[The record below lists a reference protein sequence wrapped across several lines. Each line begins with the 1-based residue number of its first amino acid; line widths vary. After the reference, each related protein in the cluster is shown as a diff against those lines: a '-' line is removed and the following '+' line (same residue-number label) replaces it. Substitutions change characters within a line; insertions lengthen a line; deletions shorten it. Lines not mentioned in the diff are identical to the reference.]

1 LLHTACSSQPWRF
14 ENLFEQDID
23 STLLSHKQ
31 TTIELNDHLCND
43 KMLLLDEMLKLK
55 EQLKSLNEKYSRLQK
70 RHEDVIQQLNTC
82 NKTSMAQKKTQTL
95 MSRFEN
101 DASFIHSGSAS

>member
-1 LLHTACSSQPWRF
+1 LLHTESSSQPWRF
-14 ENLFEQDID
+14 EHSFEKDID
-23 STLLSHKQ
+23 RSSPSNNQ
-31 TTIELNDHLCND
+31 TTIELSDHLCND

-70 RHEDVIQQLNTC
+70 RHEDVLQQLNTC